1 MWYTIPLFNKYR
13 LHISSNVD
21 RLGRKLVVN
30 EIVSFHDFQMFD
42 RLQIE
47 TINAIRNKKMKYLSS
62 TQIDTKR
69 CSIST

>member
-21 RLGRKLVVN
+21 RLGRKLAVN

-62 TQIDTKR
+62 IQIDTKR

>member
-1 MWYTIPLFNKYR
+1 M
-13 LHISSNVD
+13 
-21 RLGRKLVVN
+21 N

-62 TQIDTKR
+62 IQIDTKR